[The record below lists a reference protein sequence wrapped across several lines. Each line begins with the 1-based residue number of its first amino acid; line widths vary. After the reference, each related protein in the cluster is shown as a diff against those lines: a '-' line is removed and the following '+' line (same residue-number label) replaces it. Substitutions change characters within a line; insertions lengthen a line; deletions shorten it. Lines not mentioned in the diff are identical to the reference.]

1 VLSIGAVTAMLLAL
15 AGSLIA
21 SWLSAHN
28 RLTSFAVL
36 RALGAS
42 PPQIAS
48 TLAWEQTIIYTTSI
62 LLGLFC
68 GALLSLL
75 ALPAIIFTSVATTGA
90 TSSLS
95 SGAFFVLQNVPPIEL
110 VVPASL
116 LFALGAL
123 VVICVVA
130 LAIMVRVVSRPS
142 IGQTLRLNA
151 D

>member
-1 VLSIGAVTAMLLAL
+1 MRAMLLAL

-21 SWLSAHN
+21 SWLSARN
-28 RLTSFAVL
+28 RLTNFAVL

-48 TLAWEQTIIYTTSI
+48 MLLWEQTIVYSTS
-62 LLGLFC
+62 LLSGLCC

-75 ALPAIIFTSVATTGA
+75 ALPAIIFTSVSTTGV
-90 TSSLS
+90 TSNLS
-95 SGAFFVLQNVPPIEL
+95 SEAFFVLQNVPPVEL
-110 VVPASL
+110 VVPLTL
-116 LFALGAL
+116 LIVLRML
-123 VVICVVA
+123 IVICAVT
-130 LAIMVRVVSRPS
+130 LAIMIGVVSRPS